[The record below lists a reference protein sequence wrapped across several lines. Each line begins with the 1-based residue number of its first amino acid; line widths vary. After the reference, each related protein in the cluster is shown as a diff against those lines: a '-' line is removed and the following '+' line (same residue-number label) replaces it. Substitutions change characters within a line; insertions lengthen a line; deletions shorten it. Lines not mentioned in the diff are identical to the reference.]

1 MTKRGSSDDLNL
13 KLRARRLLWSMG
25 YYCPLE
31 VDLTHY
37 DYPDTKLKRWSLTD
51 IDVLGIKFENDLS
64 FKTIIVDCK
73 GGDESSPNRIFW
85 LRGVMDFFGADEGY
99 FIKKQIHEHGRSIAP
114 RLRIRTI
121 DSRGLEK
128 LEQQL
133 SLDKIKLDLMDEKKF
148 LENRSLWGIVVPKNG
163 KPTPD
168 QLKVKKVY
176 QYLQYLYWF
185 IEEYR
190 NIQNIIDRFQLVANI
205 LTPLE
210 KRDKYLVYVGFIRF
224 SLSLL
229 KTANVVVSKNILE
242 VPEQVKQYVFGGP
255 FFLRERE
262 HFIEMLNKISEKK
275 IGLEPAY
282 FNDLL
287 EIINRLVKYSQFAK
301 HVPRYLEAVMLE
313 HFLGSKTSLQE
324 IFGNDYSV
332 DSIVLSKQ
340 IGELFLKATGLNNTF
355 LSELMSL

>member
-1 MTKRGSSDDLNL
+1 MTKKRESTDLKL

-37 DYPDTKLKRWSLTD
+37 DYSDSKLKKWTLTD

-64 FKTIIVDCK
+64 SKTVIVDCK
-73 GGDESSPNRIFW
+73 GGEESSPNRIFW

-99 FIKKQIHEHGRSIAP
+99 FIKERIHEHGRSIAP

-121 DSRGLEK
+121 DSAGLEK

-133 SLDKIKLDLMDEKKF
+133 SLDKIKINLLDERKF
-148 LENRSLWGIVVPKNG
+148 TETQSLWGILVPKSEKATEN
-163 KPTPD
+163 

-176 QYLQYLYWF
+176 QYLKYFYWF

-190 NIQNIIDRFQLVANI
+190 NIQNIIDRFQMIANI
-205 LTPLE
+205 LTPSE
-210 KRDKYLVYVGFIRF
+210 KRDKYLVYVGLIRF

-229 KTANVVVSKNILE
+229 KAANIIVSKNILE
-242 VPEQVKQYVFGGP
+242 VPAQFKQYVFGGP
-255 FFLRERE
+255 FFLKERE
-262 HFIEMLNKISEKK
+262 HFIEMLSKISDKK
-275 IGLEPAY
+275 IALEPPY
-282 FNDLL
+282 FKDLL
-287 EIINRLVKYSQFAK
+287 ETINRLVKHPQFAK
-301 HVPRYLEAVMLE
+301 HIPRYLEAVMLE
-313 HFLGSKTSLQE
+313 HLLGSKTSLQE

-340 IGELFLKATGLNNTF
+340 IGEFFVKAAGLNTTF
-355 LSELMSL
+355 LSDLMSL